1 MIVKVT
7 IVLVPKLDTN
17 QETREV
23 TDAVPVLEQRIVI
36 TTATKTRN
44 VAVTFAILQEA
55 EAFVRE
61 L

>member
-23 TDAVPVLEQRIVI
+23 TDAVPVLELRIVI

>member
-23 TDAVPVLEQRIVI
+23 TDVVPVLEVRIAI
-36 TTATKTRN
+36 ATATKTRN